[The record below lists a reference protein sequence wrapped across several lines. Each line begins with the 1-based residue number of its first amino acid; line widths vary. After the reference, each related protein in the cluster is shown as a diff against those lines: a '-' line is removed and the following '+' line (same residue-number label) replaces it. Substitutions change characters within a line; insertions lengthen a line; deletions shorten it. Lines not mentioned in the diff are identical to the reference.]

1 MQLGGVCLSGIGLG
15 QGSGAWSRGWYE
27 TEFVGGVVA
36 YKVGGVAR
44 LLHPHRHGRQST
56 RLQVMARSSK
66 RGSFY
71 ADLERLR
78 NTFSSLDPENTG
90 YIGYDELIKLAQTE
104 SGMDE
109 SMVPELLERL
119 DRDKDGKVRS

>member
-1 MQLGGVCLSGIGLG
+1 
-15 QGSGAWSRGWYE
+15 
-27 TEFVGGVVA
+27 
-36 YKVGGVAR
+36 
-44 LLHPHRHGRQST
+44 
-56 RLQVMARSSK
+56 MARSSK

-119 DRDKDGKVRS
+119 DRDKDGKVRIATCTFVCMRANSY